1 MAKQLNVNLA
11 FTADTGKAKAQLQD
25 LQNQLNKVI
34 NMPAASLPTQ
44 DMEKNL
50 KSATH
55 AAAELKVHLENA
67 MNPKTGTLDFT
78 KLNQSIKSSGS
89 SLTEYAAKLN
99 QIGPEGQKAFMM
111 LAQSV
116 ASAEV
121 PIRRSNQ
128 LLTELWTTMKNTAR
142 WQLTSSMLH
151 GFMGA
156 VQSAV
161 GYAEDLNE
169 SLNNI
174 RIVTGQSVDQ
184 MRDFAKEANKAA
196 KSLST
201 STTNYTNAALI
212 YYQQGLNEKAVKER
226 TDITVQMA
234 NVSRQATEEVSDQMT
249 AIWNNY
255 AKGGE
260 DLEHFANAMVKL
272 GADTASSSSEIAQG
286 LEKFAAIGD
295 TIGLS
300 FDNAAAALAT
310 VTATT
315 RQSADVVGTAFKTMF
330 ARIQGLNLGE
340 TLDDGTTLNKYSE
353 ALDKVGISIFDQSGQ
368 LKDMNSI
375 LEEMGAKWETLSKDQ
390 QVGLAQTVAGV
401 RQYTQLVALMDN
413 FDFYKQNLSS
423 AQNSDGALKKQAE
436 IYEESWEAANKRLR
450 ASMEDLWADLIDDE
464 AFIDVINALEKV
476 VSAVDMIAE
485 SLGGFKGILL
495 TTGALFTRVF
505 QKQISKSLVD
515 ATYSMKTWTK
525 AGRESINQERIR
537 ETQGIMSQLDPN
549 GSQSLEIQLIQDQ
562 LIEQQKLLA
571 IAGDISEEE
580 RKTLQYILD
589 QKAARKDNV
598 LEAQKQVK
606 SDTKKVN
613 NAYGQ
618 MASLLSPDKMIDAQN
633 ALQDMFYINP
643 DYLSQKK
650 SIMHRDI
657 IDMFSDEEVNAV
669 RGVEINAINKLR
681 QQGFS
686 PEEIQSVMQYAES
699 YVNLSDSV
707 DNANASYKDFNDTTL
722 DAQVKQRMGEE
733 AGQAFIDSLKK
744 TGETAKKSEEELKK
758 YNKTLTSQQ
767 KAQNFTNA
775 ANAALSLASAY
786 TSLSTAIETFNNTDM
801 SSTEKV
807 TSILTSV
814 SSAGLAFASG
824 VDSIGKIATSSGKS
838 LLQLAGGFGKL
849 SIYIGIAMAA
859 IAAITWAF
867 DKWNKY
873 VNRHKIAA
881 EEAAQAFEDLK
892 NSAEEASKKL
902 KEVASAKDEYDG
914 LIEKLKSCD
923 KGTNEWYAALDA
935 VNEKIKEII
944 DIYPELLEIEG
955 MFDPETGQ
963 LNQEKFAKFLK
974 DKERQESINEGAI
987 VLGEQ
992 NKNRKENESNRAE
1005 LRNKFSD
1012 VLSTAS
1018 TNYNGIGG
1026 EAIVANSKQIFDE
1039 IEAHLL
1045 SEDNKDF
1052 TISQEKLTEI
1062 LDKYG
1067 GATGNFSNDIAKKL
1081 LAGNGIDTIK
1091 GNIIAGKKT
1100 NIAYD
1105 TSLNR
1110 FINDQLGAY
1119 ASQEQKQQYAN
1130 TFNENVAQVE
1140 TDYAGLKNGMSHT
1153 ALVLQ
1158 NLLTEA
1164 YGKGN
1169 IPELKVGEA
1178 IKDGKLQLASGVEV
1192 DLNTLKMQ
1200 AAARR
1205 SVISGETAALNA
1217 EDYTGTS
1224 TNGRLTAQFEAEY
1237 LNELSAAQKI
1247 DLDNYIQSIHSTDR
1261 EQVIQSVKDKLDSV
1275 DSSEW
1280 GQVISDLY
1288 STKTFKADLANAA
1301 KDYELDEKEIE
1312 NYAESLVKLAKTSD
1326 KIDDSLSSNEELVK
1340 DITIAHARLNKGL
1353 EDLADNYDEYAAALR
1368 TGDET
1373 SIEYQNAIM
1382 GMKESMEDLLGIDNA
1397 DILSNEFLSSE
1408 ESLRL
1413 MQEAIDGNIESLDK
1427 LHEKASS
1434 EILKESSKR
1443 FMIDSE
1449 EMSRGWDQLGEELYD
1464 IQTQMA
1470 NVKDTLQTGESF
1482 IPEGGLGELNQF
1494 LLESKMMAEDAD
1506 AYFKSLGFI
1515 PKIEKVKQTVFE
1527 LSPDGIWEAK
1537 TIDVPQI
1544 TDLNYIGPK
1553 AQIVNSS
1560 NKTGTKTKTAKK
1572 SDIVERYKEI
1582 NDTLKR
1588 VQNTMSDLEKISDR
1602 VFGNARIEAL
1612 KKINSELEKEKSHL
1626 ETKRTEAIGY
1636 LDQDKTAINT
1646 AANKLGV
1653 SFNFDENGNISNYTD
1668 VMTGLYNKYKNN
1680 PDALEDL
1687 QDAIQQ
1693 YEETKDE
1700 LLDINDAIDDTFYK
1714 WQDNNYEQLT
1724 YRLEFHLEID
1734 DMALK
1739 DIEYR
1744 LKKYEDNPEKR
1755 LEALL
1760 GGKEGSNVPSQL
1772 ALINSQGALLVETYE
1787 QLQEQYKLGK
1797 ISQEDY
1803 VEGLQTVY
1811 DNIYEQKE
1819 AIDELNETMLNFYT
1833 DTYAKIM
1840 DNIDKYMDRMEKVN
1854 GILDHYSNL
1863 IGLLGLG
1870 ENSVIQ
1876 DTLLGAQRDTA
1887 KNKFESSKAVSDE
1900 ANSQLEKRQQEYD
1913 NIINS
1918 DASEEA
1924 KEIAKQ
1930 NLEAAREQALN
1941 AYDTMLQDAAT
1952 YAQAVQDVL
1961 TSKVKQAAKEMEDA
1975 LTNGVGFDA
1984 LEKRLE
1990 HSKEMADE
1998 YLTDTN
2004 KMYETDK
2011 MLREIQQKSDKT
2023 TNGLAKQRLKDF
2035 SDEIKAMQSKGQ
2047 LSKLELEIAQKR
2059 FSVLEAQIAL
2069 EEAQNAKSTVRLQRD
2084 SEGNFGYVYTA
2095 DSEKIADAEQNLAD
2109 AENDLYNTRLNA
2121 ANEYAEKTLQVQREL
2136 TAELAEI
2143 EEAYQNNAYENEEEY
2158 RRARA
2163 EAIARADEKLLTYQ
2177 EQYNIAT
2184 LENYEEA
2191 NDLIHQAKQEL
2202 AENNKKIL
2210 DQEKFD
2216 EDEWIAGRNAAY
2228 DSYYDGLEG
2237 FQADYVTT
2245 TNANTPLIQ
2254 EAWEGTYGIMNTSA
2268 QNWQTALTGEDGY
2281 INKVNKAFEDAELAL
2296 QDVAELMN
2304 LDLQDIRENGVDPTS
2319 ASFQAFKKLIEGEG
2333 GEGGVVG
2340 ASNALKDAITGQDG
2354 LVNAMGVELNGVV
2367 DDITEKFGLQSEAIS
2382 ILQGDY
2388 DNLAA
2393 SIRAAISELNKYN
2406 SLSKTP
2412 SNDLGEKQTPNSP
2425 PPKVPSGN
2433 SSPLVLGD
2441 DEEGGTGENK
2451 DGENS
2456 GLIAW
2461 YSGNIVISK
2470 TPKTTMIDGEPKTYF
2485 QVTGA
2490 AQSNLMG
2497 KWIAASDLESGV
2509 EIGENNKYNRTYS
2522 IKDGEIKFLETFNTG
2537 GYTGEWGPEGKLAML
2552 HQKELVLNADDTSNI
2567 LQTVAFMRELVSM
2580 LDKQASMASLF
2591 NMSAIGGI
2599 NSHTNALNQTI
2610 TIHADFPTATDRNEI
2625 EEAFK
2630 NIINTASQYANRK

>member
-44 DMEKNL
+44 AMEKNL

-174 RIVTGQSVDQ
+174 RIVTGQSVEQ

-212 YYQQGLNEKAVKER
+212 YYQQGLSEKAVKER

-353 ALDKVGISIFDQSGQ
+353 ALDKVGISIFDQNGQ

-413 FDFYKQNLSS
+413 FDFYQQNLFS
-423 AQNSDGALKKQAE
+423 AQNSEGALKEQAE

-464 AFIDVINALEKV
+464 AFIDVINALEKI

-485 SLGGFKGILL
+485 SLGGFKGVLL
-495 TTGALFTRVF
+495 TTGTLFTRVF
-505 QKQISKSLVD
+505 QKQIAKSLVD

-525 AGRESINQERIR
+525 AGRESINQERIK

-549 GSQSLEIQLIQDQ
+549 DSQSLEIQLIKDQ

-618 MASLLSPDKMIDAQN
+618 MASLLTEDKMTA
-633 ALQDMFYINP
+633 ATGVLEDMFYKNP
-643 DYLSQKK
+643 KYLTQKK
-650 SIMHRDI
+650 NIMHRDI
-657 IDMFSDEEVNAV
+657 IDMYSDTEVNAV
-669 RGVEINAINKLR
+669 RKVETDSIKTLR
-681 QQGFS
+681 DIYNFT
-686 PEEIQSVMQYAES
+686 PEEIASVMEYADS

-707 DNANASYKDFNDTTL
+707 DIANSSYKDFNDTTL
-722 DAQVKQRMGEE
+722 DAQVKQKMGEE
-733 AGQAFIDSLKK
+733 AGQEFINSLKK
-744 TGETAKKSEEELKK
+744 TGETAEKSGEKLEK
-758 YNKTLTSQQ
+758 YNKKLTSQQ

-814 SSAGLAFASG
+814 SSAGLSFASG

-1012 VLSTAS
+1012 ILSTAS
-1018 TNYNGIGG
+1018 TDYNGIGG

-1067 GATGNFSNDIAKKL
+1067 GATGNFSDDIAKKL
-1081 LAGNGIDTIK
+1081 LTGNGIDTIK
-1091 GNIIAGKKT
+1091 DNIIAGKKT

-1119 ASQEQKQQYAN
+1119 ASKEQKQQYAN

-1158 NLLTEA
+1158 NLLAEA
-1164 YGKGN
+1164 YGEGN

-1205 SVISGETAALNA
+1205 SVIGGEMAALNA

-1224 TNGRLTAQFEAEY
+1224 TNSRLTAQFEAEY

-1288 STKTFKADLANAA
+1288 STKTFKADLAGVA

-1312 NYAESLVKLAKTSD
+1312 NYAESLVKLAKTSNE
-1326 KIDDSLSSNEELVK
+1326 IDDSLASNEELVK
-1340 DITIAHARLNKGL
+1340 DITTAHARLNKGL
-1353 EDLADNYDEYAAALR
+1353 EDLADNYDEYASALR
-1368 TGDET
+1368 NNDEA
-1373 SIEYQNAIM
+1373 SLEYQNALA
-1382 GMKESMEDLLGIDNA
+1382 GVRESMEDLLGIEDA
-1397 DILSNEFLSSE
+1397 SILSSEFLSNEDA
-1408 ESLRL
+1408 LRL
-1413 MQEAIDGNIESLDK
+1413 MQEAIDGNIESLDE
-1427 LHEKASS
+1427 LYRKAGSD
-1434 EILKESSKR
+1434 ILKESSKR

-1464 IQTQMA
+1464 ISSQFDL
-1470 NVKDTLQTGESF
+1470 VKDKMQIGQSF
-1482 IPEGGLGELNQF
+1482 IPEDGFYELNQF
-1494 LLESKMMAEDAD
+1494 MEQAKMTAEDAD
-1506 AYFKSLGFI
+1506 AYFRSLGFVPEFKEI
-1515 PKIEKVKQTVFE
+1515 DAKAYQMNANGIRELVDIKI
-1527 LSPDGIWEAK
+1527 
-1537 TIDVPQI
+1537 PQI
-1544 TDLNYIGPK
+1544 IDLNYQGPK
-1553 AQIVNSS
+1553 SKIVNSS
-1560 NKTGTKTKTAKK
+1560 NKSGTKTKTAKK

-1582 NDTLKR
+1582 NNTLKR

-1602 VFGNARIEAL
+1602 VFGNARIETL

-1636 LDQDKTAINT
+1636 LDQDKSAINA

-1653 SFNFDENGNISNYTD
+1653 SFEFDENGNISNYTD

-1700 LLDINDAIDDTFYK
+1700 LLDINDAIDDAFYK

-1724 YRLEFHLEID
+1724 YRMEFHLEID
-1734 DMALK
+1734 DMAMK
-1739 DIEYR
+1739 DVEYR
-1744 LKKYEDNPEKR
+1744 LNKYKDNPEKAT
-1755 LEALL
+1755 EALAAWYNPE
-1760 GGKEGSNVPSQL
+1760 EGSLSKFKSIEDQGK
-1772 ALINSQGALLVETYE
+1772 ALIEMYNGLEEAYAKGEISE
-1787 QLQEQYKLGK
+1787 EQYA
-1797 ISQEDY
+1797 
-1803 VEGLQTVY
+1803 EGLQDVY
-1811 DNIYEQKE
+1811 DKMYQQKE
-1819 AIDELNETMLNFYT
+1819 MIDELNETMLNYYG
-1833 DTYAKIM
+1833 DTYDKVLEKIEEQVG
-1840 DNIDKYMDRMEKVN
+1840 KMDRLNE
-1854 GILDHYSNL
+1854 ILDHYSNIL
-1863 IGLLGLG
+1863 DLVGKGQDFELKGALLSGQ
-1870 ENSVIQ
+1870 ETTS
-1876 DTLLGAQRDTA
+1876 
-1887 KNKFESSKAVSDE
+1887 KNKLDVSTAVYNEALNQVTEAENNLAALKDQGASDEELEIAEKNLETAREKGLEAYNTMLGDAEDYAKAVQ
-1900 ANSQLEKRQQEYD
+1900 AVLTNS
-1913 NIINS
+1913 I
-1918 DASEEA
+1918 
-1924 KEIAKQ
+1924 
-1930 NLEAAREQALN
+1930 
-1941 AYDTMLQDAAT
+1941 
-1952 YAQAVQDVL
+1952 AQA
-1961 TSKVKQAAKEMEDA
+1961 AAEMEA
-1975 LTNGVGFDA
+1975 TLTNGVGFDELNKQIA
-1984 LEKRLE
+1984 

-1998 YLTDTN
+1998 YLTETN

-2011 MLREIQQKSDKT
+2011 MLRDIQQKTDKT
-2023 TNGLAKQRLKDF
+2023 SNSVAKQRYQAFAK
-2035 SDEIKAMQSKGQ
+2035 EIEQLQAKGQ
-2047 LSKLELEIAQKR
+2047 LSKTELEIAQKR

-2095 DSEKIADAEQNLAD
+2095 DTEKIAEAEQNLAD
-2109 AENDLYNTRLNA
+2109 AENDLYNTRLEA
-2121 ANEYAEKTLQVQREL
+2121 ANEYAEKALKAQQDLVD
-2136 TAELAEI
+2136 ELAAIDKAFQEGTI
-2143 EEAYQNNAYENEEEY
+2143 KTEEEW
-2158 RRARA
+2158 RAARDAATTRFNEKMEGYSSQYTVALGDDVRIAQEAWGA
-2163 EAIARADEKLLTYQ
+2163 EHATMVTNSETWATAITNNNESVKTAFNDAQIKLNSVANLMGLDITG
-2177 EQYNIAT
+2177 IGD
-2184 LENYEEA
+2184 NYEELQGRLA
-2191 NDLIHQAKQEL
+2191 DLAK
-2202 AENNKKIL
+2202 
-2210 DQEKFD
+2210 
-2216 EDEWIAGRNAAY
+2216 
-2228 DSYYDGLEG
+2228 
-2237 FQADYVTT
+2237 
-2245 TNANTPLIQ
+2245 
-2254 EAWEGTYGIMNTSA
+2254 
-2268 QNWQTALTGEDGY
+2268 
-2281 INKVNKAFEDAELAL
+2281 
-2296 QDVAELMN
+2296 LM
-2304 LDLQDIRENGVDPTS
+2304 GVDLDSVET
-2319 ASFQAFKKLIEGEG
+2319 QMGENKT
-2333 GEGGVVG
+2333 
-2340 ASNALKDAITGQDG
+2340 AADLFKDAIG
-2354 LVNAMGVELNGVV
+2354 LVSSASTDLSNKITGADGSEGLLDVLFDEL
-2367 DDITEKFGLQSEAIS
+2367 TEVGKVTSAFGLQSNALIELSGKYDDYTES
-2382 ILQGDY
+2382 IRI
-2388 DNLAA
+2388 
-2393 SIRAAISELNKYN
+2393 SIRALQELQSQQGVETPSGNVGEGNPPPGNGSDSGRRYSSYDNDNISEETIIIMQKAVGVAEGKRDGKWGSESQGKAKEAGFDPTDAY
-2406 SLSKTP
+2406 SVWVQMVE
-2412 SNDLGEKQTPNSP
+2412 DPNSP
-2425 PPKVPSGN
+2425 LYDPNAVF
-2433 SSPLVLGD
+2433 D
-2441 DEEGGTGENK
+2441 
-2451 DGENS
+2451 
-2456 GLIAW
+2456 
-2461 YSGNIVISK
+2461 
-2470 TPKTTMIDGEPKTYF
+2470 
-2485 QVTGA
+2485 
-2490 AQSNLMG
+2490 
-2497 KWIAASDLESGV
+2497 
-2509 EIGENNKYNRTYS
+2509 
-2522 IKDGEIKFLETFNTG
+2522 TG

-2567 LQTVAFMRELVSM
+2567 LQTVAFMRELVNM
-2580 LDKQASMASLF
+2580 LDKQASMASLSSMF
-2591 NMSAIGGI
+2591 MSPGMM
-2599 NSHTNALNQTI
+2599 NTMNQMLDQHVEI
-2610 TIHADFPTATDRNEI
+2610 KAEFPNVVDKNEI
-2625 EEAFK
+2625 EEAFSSL
-2630 NIINTASQYANRK
+2630 INRAAQFANRF